1 MKVRFQ
7 ADADLNRHIIA
18 ALKRRE
24 PTVDLQTARQAGLIG
39 LEDIAVLG
47 WMRFTYN
54 ALSIVRRILS

>member
-7 ADADLNRHIIA
+7 ADPDLNLNIIA

-54 ALSIVRRILS
+54 ALSIVRRIWS